1 MVNLKKGNSLTYSC
15 LCAKLQTNSA
25 HLRPPDP
32 VVLFA
37 PPPSPAPRRGR
48 SRCRSGK
55 PNGRRRRPQRP
66 RRRRR
71 APSLLVVAGVPGHGV
86 LERRPERAVPDP
98 APRPALPRLLPV
110 PLRPARA
117 KPQLQVPPPRLL
129 LPLSPSSQ
137 A

>member
-1 MVNLKKGNSLTYSC
+1 MCKTIV
-15 LCAKLQTNSA
+15 QTNSE
-25 HLRPPDP
+25 HLRPPI
-32 VVLFA
+32 
-37 PPPSPAPRRGR
+37 PSSFRSPTIPRLVTAARGLEER
-48 SRCRSGK
+48 TRSGK

-117 KPQLQVPPPRLL
+117 KPQLQVPPPPAPLPL
-129 LPLSPSSQ
+129 LPSLVPC
-137 A
+137 